1 MIRCGITSNAS
12 KILSPHTRR
21 KLLGKTAIVYHYE
34 FQKIK
39 QIKFG
44 TATIK
49 AAVPYLLFKLKR
61 SGVEAVISSA
71 LCNKLIMTAALNDAT
86 VVKHHYNI
94 GIHDR

>member
-34 FQKIK
+34 FK

-44 TATIK
+44 TAAIK

-61 SGVEAVISSA
+61 SGVEAVISPA
-71 LCNKLIMTAALNDAT
+71 LCNELIMTAALNDAT

>member
-12 KILSPHTRR
+12 KILSPHARR
-21 KLLGKTAIVYHYE
+21 KLLGKTAIVHRYE

-44 TATIK
+44 TAAIK
-49 AAVPYLLFKLKR
+49 AAVPYLLFKLKC

-71 LCNKLIMTAALNDAT
+71 LCDELIMTAALNDAT
-86 VVKHHYNI
+86 VVEHHYNI

>member
-39 QIKFG
+39 FG

-61 SGVEAVISSA
+61 SGVEAVISSV
-71 LCNKLIMTAALNDAT
+71 LCNELIMTAALNDAT